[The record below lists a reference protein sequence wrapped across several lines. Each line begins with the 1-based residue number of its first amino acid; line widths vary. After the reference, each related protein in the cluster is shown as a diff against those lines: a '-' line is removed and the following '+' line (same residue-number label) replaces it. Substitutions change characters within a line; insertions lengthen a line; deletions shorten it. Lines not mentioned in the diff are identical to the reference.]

1 MILKKNNDIDDEL
14 ALKSEKK
21 SSQRSKEKK
30 LDFNFFKVPLIII
43 GILLACLLIIFL
55 IVKLS
60 NKQVVYE
67 DRLYYINL
75 VGDSNI
81 TLYLGE
87 EYVEPGY
94 KGTDDKGKDLTPDVA
109 IENNIDVNS
118 IGNYKVTIH
127 WEILLKKEMSK

>member
-1 MILKKNNDIDDEL
+1 MFFIKKDDTMDDANKNKMILLMAVSLI
-14 ALKSEKK
+14 
-21 SSQRSKEKK
+21 
-30 LDFNFFKVPLIII
+30 LII
-43 GILLACLLIIFL
+43 LIIFL